1 MKTLKDRFIDLYC
14 FSSLKY
20 SEIEEALN
28 IKRNEVRILYEET
41 KKERDE
47 ISIIKTKF
55 TKIRQTAFKND
66 FSKFYKWYKKQLQ
79 ECYYCGTT
87 QEMLTGIFRKGRKI
101 LPYSSKKGFLKRSTG
116 TLEIERLD
124 SNLDYSEG
132 NLVLACPLCNNAKSN
147 LISANHYK
155 EYFSYKMS
163 QYLKHLYKVSENETN
178 QVFISDKLKHKV
190 PRFYDDFRNLLNDNN
205 IPLKEISN
213 TKDIWCR
220 DYMPIQLYP
229 NKFIFYSYNPDYL
242 QDNYGKSIK
251 TNSLPICRK
260 LSFDLKMS
268 NIILD
273 GGNVIKSKNCVILT
287 DKIFTENIHSYTE
300 NELIAELRHI
310 FETNN
315 IVIIPRDPDYKISKI
330 KNKIVA
336 KGEFFGHADGM
347 VRFITENK
355 VIVSDY
361 SYNKKFRKKLLTI
374 LDNAKLDYEEM
385 KFNVNN
391 YNDNYNWAYIN
402 FLHLKDFIIVPIFE
416 IEEDEQAIKM
426 IGKLF
431 PDHKILSLISNE
443 IVEKDGGLNCITWT
457 ILR

>member
-1 MKTLKDRFIDLYC
+1 VKTLKDRFINLYC

-20 SEIEEALN
+20 TEIEEALN
-28 IKRNEVRILYEET
+28 IDRNEVKILYKET
-41 KKERDE
+41 KKERNE

-55 TKIRQTAFKND
+55 TKTRQTAFKND
-66 FSKFYKWYKKQLQ
+66 FSKFYKWYMRQSQ

-87 QEMLTGIFRKGRKI
+87 QEMLTDIFRKGRKI

-147 LISANHYK
+147 LISANNFK
-155 EYFSYKMS
+155 EYFSYNMS

-178 QVFISDKLKHKV
+178 QVFISDKLKYKV
-190 PRFYDDFRNLLNDNN
+190 PQFYDDFQRLLSDNN

-242 QDNYGKSIK
+242 QDSYGESIK
-251 TNSLPICRK
+251 TNSLPFCRK
-260 LSFDLKMS
+260 LSLDLTIA
-268 NIILD
+268 NIIID
-273 GGNVIKSKNCVILT
+273 GGNVIKSKNCIILT
-287 DKIFTENIHSYTE
+287 DKIFTENTQSYTK
-300 NELIAELRHI
+300 NELLTELKRL
-310 FETNN
+310 FETNK
-315 IVIIPRDPDYKISKI
+315 IVIIPRDPEYNISKI
-330 KNKIVA
+330 NNKIVA

-347 VRFITENK
+347 VRFISENK
-355 VIVSDY
+355 VVINDY
-361 SYNKKFRKKLLTI
+361 SYNKKLRKKLLTT
-374 LDNAKLDYEEM
+374 LDNANLEHEEM
-385 KFNVNN
+385 NFHVNN
-391 YNDNYNWAYIN
+391 YNDSLNWAYIN
-402 FLHLKDFIIVPIFE
+402 FLHLKDFIIVPVFD

-431 PDHKILSLISNE
+431 PDHKILSLRSKE
-443 IVEKDGGLNCITWT
+443 VVEKGGGLNCITWN